1 MHFRIFSKLPVQK
14 HHVQGYTQDVMAALW
29 SHLCDLATSQFGL
42 VGRPPPVSPVPFY
55 PLSLGQPRV
64 VEEDEGRD
72 PDVERE
78 EVALLSED
86 VGEVG
91 LQEAEEEGL
100 VYDQPESQDVAALD
114 EAWDDRREDDSRLGK
129 EEQDEEGVI
138 AQGWDVGEAGDDGQ
152 AFEQD
157 FGRWGQGDDE
167 LAFLTPTQ
175 THRESQIER
184 EEREWEMH
192 RQREETAE
200 RERERARRALRYLQ
214 STSPSGPI
222 SPANDFEWGT
232 GNLESRP
239 AAPFRAQSRGTEVEK
254 KSGGAFRV
262 GWMKMG
268 LDRFRFG
275 QKRGSKQDKQT
286 EEAGTK
292 RNGGL
297 ERGGESPMPH
307 IVRRVDAFM
316 RKCSN
321 SGGST
326 VLDVSVLDLSHLVDN
341 RACHLAYAL
350 GRLARAS
357 PNIQHLNLKGFTAL
371 SQASVFPAL
380 LSVLRAV
387 PSLWAMNL
395 DGVYFNDQQ
404 MLAVYVCVSLGL
416 AMYQAC
422 VRARVRP
429 CWCWCV
435 LLVCACARANS
446 CPRQRLQ
453 VLQAVSHSRVSH
465 VALPVCAKE
474 HQDSLL
480 NFAATNSKRHSLWRL
495 GGDPTQNQVILE
507 INGYCPQR

>member
-1 MHFRIFSKLPVQK
+1 MHVDAHVVCHVCVGTFRCSNVVCTIGCVQFHIFSKLPVQK
-14 HHVQGYTQDVMAALW
+14 HHMQGYTQDVMAALW

-55 PLSLGQPRV
+55 PLSLGQAQV
-64 VEEDEGRD
+64 VDEDEGRD

-100 VYDQPESQDVAALD
+100 VYDQPESQDVAALE

-184 EEREWEMH
+184 EEREWEMQ

-200 RERERARRALRYLQ
+200 RERERVRRALRYLQ
-214 STSPSGPI
+214 STSPSRPI
-222 SPANDFEWGT
+222 STANDFEWGT

-239 AAPFRAQSRGTEVEK
+239 AAPLRAQSRGTEVEK
-254 KSGGAFRV
+254 KNGGALKV

-292 RNGGL
+292 RKGGL

-307 IVRRVDAFM
+307 IVRRVNAFM

-416 AMYQAC
+416 AMYQVC

-429 CWCWCV
+429 CWC
-435 LLVCACARANS
+435 
-446 CPRQRLQ
+446 
-453 VLQAVSHSRVSH
+453 
-465 VALPVCAKE
+465 
-474 HQDSLL
+474 
-480 NFAATNSKRHSLWRL
+480 
-495 GGDPTQNQVILE
+495 
-507 INGYCPQR
+507 